1 MDISLPNRRRKDFSW
16 SCSDPYRGFMPSISE
31 TGILPCGGIPVSRKH
46 HFYFL
51 FHVLSTFV
59 SDVYGYRDV
68 CYYAKVRILK
78 QITTPSLSRK
88 PAVRMFVIMQ
98 R

>member
-1 MDISLPNRRRKDFSW
+1 
-16 SCSDPYRGFMPSISE
+16 MPSISE

-59 SDVYGYRDV
+59 SDIYEYRDV

-78 QITTPSLSRK
+78 QITTSAALSCE
-88 PAVRMFVIMQ
+88 AVWMFVIMQ

>member
-51 FHVLSTFV
+51 FLSYLPMYQMFMNIV
-59 SDVYGYRDV
+59 
-68 CYYAKVRILK
+68 
-78 QITTPSLSRK
+78 
-88 PAVRMFVIMQ
+88 MFVIMQ